1 MIGVKVDKNQS
12 QTTVQKKSNAAI
24 KTLASA
30 PVAQLCG
37 CGEKDDK
44 SKTEQDG
51 STAFA
56 NRNSFWSPET
66 IQGKFEGGGKQLK
79 SAPSF
84 PTIQLKNTTGLPD
97 KVKTNTEKLSGGTSL
112 SDVKVHYNSDKPAQL
127 HAHAYAQGTDIHV
140 APGQEKHVPHEA
152 WHVVQQKQGR
162 VKATTQMKGKIPI
175 NDDAGLEKEADE
187 MGAKAVQMASM
198 EEELPVQ
205 QKAISNH
212 GSVVQLGAW
221 NRFLNFFG
229 MGKKEEDPKTRPRS
243 NAITEM
249 PEMEEVKTRPR
260 SNAITEMPEMEEVKT
275 RPRSNAVTEMP
286 EMEEVKTRARSNA
299 IGNEGMLTEDDLK
312 GLKNLRKGINE
323 KHNILKFNFAGS
335 GEKSWKTHKEKYQ
348 KEGLDRGTKDEKIA
362 KREKYIK
369 EKEATDLAANKT
381 VVEYA
386 GPIAKDFGVAKGLSD
401 SGENSTKKNLED
413 AKSEFK
419 KAYERIS
426 TIQDSTIE
434 VNIKGFSRGAATATT
449 FAKWIKS
456 EYGSKVEVNLVAI
469 DPVHGSGTWDEGK
482 GTTLGKDMA
491 LMDSSADLETI
502 DNSTYV
508 CPIQSGHTWLGS
520 AFTPQKLS
528 NYTRILIL
536 YGPKA
541 KHSWGMGGNTGSTLT
556 WNGKPIKGMKL
567 GTLPPGLLVA
577 DSTDPN
583 NMVIEHITSIGQWNA
598 LKPRIRAYSKESRD
612 IVIENAIDYF
622 VQTKKVKIE
631 EVKAPSIID
640 ESIKDKSFIHRTGKE
655 MIKMG
660 GMFGSGGISA
670 AVPVAKHFATDAMQ
684 LGTGLSTG
692 ITATGGALGG
702 VAGIIGAYS
711 NSKEMLSNGVDKNT
725 KLTTGAN
732 VVSSLA
738 GGVSSFGSL
747 MGNVSNQASAA
758 LSNPSMEVV
767 KDAAANQAATIGGI
781 LGIITGSI
789 DIIKG
794 ALEFR
799 VAGNRKGAS
808 DNKLKEILNHIILFN
823 EHHDIPKPPISID
836 IIVDNGMYDEIHN
849 ILDNYCKIA
858 PPEGRAAEFKSL
870 TSLASHLSEKQSR
883 IRTEAGLTMGK
894 GAMAVAGGAIL
905 VALGSNP
912 IGWGLLGA
920 AAVVGIGILIYKH
933 IKKGEARRE
942 IALREMNI
950 VNEQAEYERKR
961 ADIIGYSARWNKEA
975 KLKKMQDEK
984 VDGPS
989 PLEEKLRDLSKKD
1002 VEEWYSE
1009 YVNLTAAK
1017 IHNEHYG
1024 VDTTKFMYDKSYKSI
1039 LINLGFKTK
1048 DEIDQEYEN
1057 KETKPYPSVKQ
1068 IAKAIAK

>member
-1 MIGVKVDKNQS
+1 
-12 QTTVQKKSNAAI
+12 
-24 KTLASA
+24 
-30 PVAQLCG
+30 
-37 CGEKDDK
+37 
-44 SKTEQDG
+44 
-51 STAFA
+51 
-56 NRNSFWSPET
+56 
-66 IQGKFEGGGKQLK
+66 
-79 SAPSF
+79 
-84 PTIQLKNTTGLPD
+84 
-97 KVKTNTEKLSGGTSL
+97 
-112 SDVKVHYNSDKPAQL
+112 
-127 HAHAYAQGTDIHV
+127 
-140 APGQEKHVPHEA
+140 
-152 WHVVQQKQGR
+152 
-162 VKATTQMKGKIPI
+162 
-175 NDDAGLEKEADE
+175 
-187 MGAKAVQMASM
+187 
-198 EEELPVQ
+198 
-205 QKAISNH
+205 
-212 GSVVQLGAW
+212 
-221 NRFLNFFG
+221 
-229 MGKKEEDPKTRPRS
+229 
-243 NAITEM
+243 M
-249 PEMEEVKTRPR
+249 PEMDEVKTRPR
-260 SNAITEMPEMEEVKT
+260 SNAI
-275 RPRSNAVTEMP
+275 
-286 EMEEVKTRARSNA
+286 
-299 IGNEGMLTEDDLK
+299 GNEGMMPEEDLK
-312 GLKNLRKGINE
+312 GLKNLRKEINE

-369 EKEATDLAANKT
+369 EKEATDQAANKT

-413 AKSEFK
+413 AKLEFL
-419 KAYERIS
+419 KAYSRILV
-426 TIQDSTIE
+426 TPDSTIE

-456 EYGSKVEVNLVAI
+456 EFGAKVKVNLVAI

-491 LMDSSADLETI
+491 LMDATADLDGI

-598 LKPRIRAYSKESRD
+598 LKPRIRAYSKEARD

-622 VQTKKVKIE
+622 VETKKVKTE
-631 EVKAPSIID
+631 QVEASPVND
-640 ESIKDKSFIHRTGKE
+640 DIKDKSFIHRTGKE
-655 MIKMG
+655 MFKMG

-670 AVPVAKHFATDAMQ
+670 AMPVAKHYAKDALQ
-684 LGTGLSTG
+684 LGTGLGTG
-692 ITATGGALGG
+692 IAATGGALGG
-702 VAGIIGAYS
+702 LAGLIGAYS

-725 KLTTGAN
+725 KMTTGAN
-732 VVSSLA
+732 VISSLA

-747 MGNVSNQASAA
+747 MGNVSSQASAA
-758 LSNPSMEVV
+758 LSNPTMETL
-767 KDAAANQAATIGGI
+767 KDAAGNQAASIGGI

-799 VAGNRKGAS
+799 VAGNRKGAT
-808 DNKLKEILNHIILFN
+808 DNKLKEILNHIVSFN
-823 EHHDIPKPPISID
+823 ENNKIPRPKISID
-836 IIVDNGMYDEIHN
+836 SIVDNGLYDEIHN

-858 PPEGRAAEFKSL
+858 PPEGKAAEFKSL
-870 TSLASHLSEKQSR
+870 TSLASHLSKKQSR

-894 GAMAVAGGAIL
+894 GAMAVAGGAVL
-905 VALGSNP
+905 VALGTNP

-950 VNEQAEYERKR
+950 VNEQADYEKKR
-961 ADIIGYSARWNKEA
+961 EGINGWIARWNKEE
-975 KLKKMQDEK
+975 KLKKMQAEK

-989 PLEEKLRDLSKKD
+989 PLDQKLSELGKKD
-1002 VEEWYSE
+1002 VGEWYSE
-1009 YVNLTAAK
+1009 YVNLTAAQ
-1017 IHNEHYG
+1017 IFNGHYG
-1024 VDTTKFMYDKSYKSI
+1024 VDTSKLMYDKTYRSI
-1039 LINLGFKTK
+1039 LVNLGFKTK
-1048 DEIDQEYEN
+1048 DEIDRDYEG
-1057 KETKPYPSVKQ
+1057 KEPKPYPSVKQ
-1068 IAKAIAK
+1068 IAKAIAN